1 MAAGRISV
9 HLSETSL
16 SPGKG
21 AWQDESWCPRGW
33 LGTAQPGMW
42 AWGSLCSSA
51 MQAQGWHG
59 AWPAPRYSP
68 PCSPRAAL
76 PHGHHPSQRAS
87 GGTGDSRSTTR
98 HFDTPKPSNAA
109 VAALFQGGLQSWS
122 TGPVQHS
129 VACMQSPQNCA
140 IHPPGRR
147 QLLCKFMVAA
157 ALCGSRH
164 RCGAVQSVV
173 LLRASEEWVVR
184 EILLAE
190 LLAAAP
196 TPLSAAWEQSQPL
209 RPGAEEDP
217 MAHAASYKYC
227 SDVLG
232 QADCSRPV
240 PAHAWSNLTAAEG
253 GGGSILAAATPS
265 RHSPPERSFGAPSA
279 TRRCAG
285 AARGESLL
293 PQRRPLEFP
302 HPAFIAHCINPF
314 LAFKHRRSC
323 NLLCPTAFWKKA

>member
-33 LGTAQPGMW
+33 LGTAQPGMR
-42 AWGSLCSSA
+42 ARGSLCSSA
-51 MQAQGWHG
+51 MQSQGWHG
-59 AWPAPRYSP
+59 ARPAPQYSP
-68 PCSPRAAL
+68 PCSPYAAPL
-76 PHGHHPSQRAS
+76 RGHHPSQRAS
-87 GGTGDSRSTTR
+87 GGTGDSRSTTW
-98 HFDTPKPSNAA
+98 HFGTPKPSSAA
-109 VAALFQGGLQSWS
+109 VAALSQGGLQSWS
-122 TGPVQHS
+122 TGPVQHG

-173 LLRASEEWVVR
+173 LLGASEEWVVR

-265 RHSPPERSFGAPSA
+265 GHSPPERSFGAPSA
-279 TRRCAG
+279 TRQCAG